1 LASKRFLLLYPDG
14 SRAHISTTE
23 RDELLLTSKIRK
35 LDAFRYSY
43 TAQPQV
49 FRSFQAIE
57 PLRER
62 VQPIGIFRRFL
73 DGKFIIDHNG
83 KRTVELLESVEGM
96 AIRLQ
101 TA

>member
-1 LASKRFLLLYPDG
+1 LPSKRFLLLYADG

-35 LDAFRYSY
+35 LNEFSYSY
-43 TAQPQV
+43 IAPARI
-49 FRSFQAIE
+49 FHSFQDIE
-57 PLRER
+57 PLRQQI
-62 VQPIGIFRRFL
+62 QPIGQYRRFL
-73 DGKFIIDHNG
+73 PGKFIIEFKQ
-83 KRTVELLESVEGM
+83 KRHTELLESAEGM